1 MNKLAKLVLSS
12 TIVLGTA
19 IGANA
24 VQDNGTSTEAHAT
37 TKPWYN
43 YTGYTAS
50 QGNFV
55 LDQNFINAVKFNNF
69 TINGYTMDGKVSEK
83 GSKFVYPY
91 DQKIAKTSKN
101 TGSVVY
107 FKLGKSVTSKQ
118 IIDKYGKPE
127 IDNVT
132 EKTGDYRYHIGYSS
146 IDFYVKDGY
155 AYKAMLDTHY
165 NKN

>member
-24 VQDNGTSTEAHAT
+24 VQDNGTSTEVHAA

-69 TINGYTMDGKVSEK
+69 TINGYTMDGKVRK
-83 GSKFVYPY
+83 RVLNLFIRMTKKLQRQV
-91 DQKIAKTSKN
+91 KIQVLLYILN
-101 TGSVVY
+101 
-107 FKLGKSVTSKQ
+107 
-118 IIDKYGKPE
+118 
-127 IDNVT
+127 
-132 EKTGDYRYHIGYSS
+132 
-146 IDFYVKDGY
+146 
-155 AYKAMLDTHY
+155 
-165 NKN
+165 